1 METGTERARDRAG
14 KLHLTAFVLCT
25 LVLAA
30 MSFVLS
36 CGSAYATPTLDS
48 ISGDD
53 RYETS
58 ANIAEEAFPD
68 GVESGYAVLVNGT
81 DSGWPDAL
89 AASSLA
95 GALEGPVLL
104 TMQSDLPDDIAEVIE
119 SLGIEDVIIVG
130 GTNSVSEDVATELAN
145 LGVSVDRIY
154 GGSRYDTQAGVY
166 EYGVKQGYWDSTIF
180 VASGNTYADA
190 LSVSSIAYSQCIPI
204 FLVNGSSGFSDKQV
218 EYLFDGSITT
228 AYLLGGTSSVP
239 YFVEKYMV
247 GVTRINAISQS
258 ESGSSSA
265 ASVTRIYGGDGGDR
279 YDTSLAIAEWAV
291 KSGYASWDYA
301 AFVSGTKAADAL
313 SASALQGSDGSVIL
327 LVANANSV
335 TIDGI
340 EEHAGKVTTCVRVIG
355 GTSSVSSSTRQAIR
369 EALDI
374 DDYEIMGESEV
385 TVDQMVACY
394 EATGHE
400 YPSEELGDG
409 GASTIEKFCEI
420 LYEEAET
427 EGVKAEV
434 VFAQSM
440 IETGWLQFG
449 GDVDISQYN
458 FAGIGAVGGGA
469 SGASFDNVRQGLRAQ
484 VQHLKA
490 YASTDD
496 LVNDC
501 VDPRFDLVTRGCA
514 TTVQGLSGRWAASE
528 TYGDQIVELIYKVK
542 SY

>member
-1 METGTERARDRAG
+1 MGTGIAGARDRAG
-14 KLHLTAFVLCT
+14 KLHLTAFALCT

-30 MSFVLS
+30 MSVVLS
-36 CGSAYATPTLDS
+36 CGSAYATPTLDP

-68 GVESGYAVLVNGT
+68 GVESGCAVLVNGT

-104 TMQSDLPDDIAEVIE
+104 TMQADLPDDIAEVIE

-166 EYGVKQGYWDSTIF
+166 EYGAKQGYWDSTIF

-228 AYLLGGTSSVP
+228 TYLLGGTSSVP

-291 KSGYASWDYA
+291 DSGYASWDYA

-313 SASALQGSDGSVIL
+313 SASALQGSDESVIL

-340 EEHAGKVTTCVRVIG
+340 EEHADKVTTCVRVIG

-369 EALDI
+369 EALGI

-400 YPSEELGDG
+400 YPSEELGEG

-514 TTVQGLSGRWAASE
+514 PTVQGLSGRWAASE
-528 TYGDQIVELIYKVK
+528 TYGDQIVEMINRIK